1 MVLTGLVTRM
11 AASLTAAAR
20 RLLANYRSLDA
31 QIWQI
36 ARTDSPD
43 APKPRNQPPRMRCC

>member
-1 MVLTGLVTRM
+1 MTLASCFTRM
-11 AASLTAAAR
+11 TAWLAAAGR

-36 ARTDSPD
+36 AKTDSPD
-43 APKPRNQPPRMRCC
+43 APKPRNQPPKIRCC